1 MNRNIMSFFAGV
13 GGIDLGFKQ
22 AKSDF
27 KTVYANEFDKNALK
41 TLSKN
46 WHNTE
51 IDDRDIVDVSHDLKS
66 VAKYDA
72 DVVLAGLPC
81 QSYSVAGYRKG
92 LIDSRGQLFFNLL
105 DIVKETAPSVIMIE
119 NVKNLA
125 LHDNGNSFRVIREFL
140 VKAGYYLKWNV
151 LNGKDYGNVPQNRE
165 RIYIVGFKD
174 KANFDAFQWP
184 EKIDLTTKLS
194 DIIDYNAKIG
204 DTTKFGEILDD
215 KYFYSAVKNQNMF
228 SILSQDITRTDRI
241 YQWRRQ
247 YVRENKSGVVPTLTA
262 NMGTGGHN
270 VPLILTNNGD
280 IRKMTPRETFNAQ
293 GYPVSFKFPDKLANG
308 PLYKQA
314 GNSVVVPVIKRI
326 AEQIDLAVGSNYSKQ
341 PLPDWSN
348 TATLMVTEMHG
359 RVSGEAYPLLNEL
372 SESQLDVGLAT
383 RIQNMTFED
392 LPVYDSN
399 DADVQAEQFKKLKAS
414 KTLKYYTKLV

>member
-1 MNRNIMSFFAGV
+1 MKHNIMSFFAGV

-22 AKSDF
+22 ANSDF
-27 KTVYANEFDKNALK
+27 ETVYANEFDKNALK
-41 TLSKN
+41 TLSTN
-46 WHNTE
+46 WTNAD
-51 IDDRDIVDVSHDLKS
+51 IDSRDIVEVSEDLNSLLQYKS
-66 VAKYDA
+66 

-92 LIDSRGQLFFNLL
+92 LFDARGQLFFNLL
-105 DIVKETAPSVIMIE
+105 EIIKEKSPSVVMIE

-125 LHDNGNSFRVIREFL
+125 MHDNGNSFRVIREFL

-174 KANFDAFQWP
+174 KSQFDAFKWP
-184 EKIDLTTKLS
+184 EAIDLTTSLA
-194 DIIDYNAKIG
+194 DIIDFDVDAG
-204 DTTKFGEILDD
+204 DVSKFNDAMDD
-215 KYFYSAVKNQNMF
+215 KYFYNAVKNKTMF
-228 SILSQDITRTDRI
+228 PTLLQEITRNDRI

-270 VPLILTNNGD
+270 VPLILTNLGA
-280 IRKMTPRETFNAQ
+280 IRKLTPRETFNAQ
-293 GYPVSFKFPDKLANG
+293 GYPVDFKFPDKLANG

-326 AEQIDLAVGSNYSKQ
+326 AEKIDLAMGQHYSRK
-341 PLPDWSN
+341 PLPNWYN
-348 TATLMVTEMHG
+348 MATLMVTKMQG
-359 RVSGEAYPLLNEL
+359 RISGEAYPIFNAIDEVI
-372 SESQLDVGLAT
+372 LDKTLQSKIANGDWD
-383 RIQNMTFED
+383 D
-392 LPVYDSN
+392 LVVYDSSN
-399 DADVQAEQFKKLKAS
+399 VKEQAEQFKKLKAS
-414 KTLKYYTKLV
+414 QDLSFYTKLI

>member
-1 MNRNIMSFFAGV
+1 MKRNILSFFAGV

-22 AKSDF
+22 ANSDF
-27 KTVYANEFDKNALK
+27 QTVYANEFDKNALK
-41 TLSKN
+41 TLSEN
-46 WHNTE
+46 WTNTD
-51 IDDRDIVDVSHDLKS
+51 IDGRDIVDVSHDLAS
-66 VAKYDA
+66 VSKYDT
-72 DVVLAGLPC
+72 DIVLGGFPC

-92 LIDSRGQLFFNLL
+92 LVDARGQLFFNLL
-105 DIVKETAPSVIMIE
+105 DIVKETSPSVVMFE

-174 KANFDAFQWP
+174 KVNFDAFEWP
-184 EKIDLTTKLS
+184 DKIDLTTSLS
-194 DIIDYNAKIG
+194 DIIDFDAKV
-204 DTTKFGEILDD
+204 DETTKFGESLAD
-215 KYFYSAVKNQNMF
+215 KYFYSPVKNKAMF
-228 SILSQDITRTDRI
+228 PILLQEITRTDRI

-270 VPLILTNNGD
+270 VPLILTNHGD
-280 IRKMTPRETFNAQ
+280 IRKLTPRETFNAQ
-293 GYPVSFKFPDKLANG
+293 GYPTDFKFPEKLANG

-326 AEQIDLAVGSNYSKQ
+326 AEKIDLAVGNNYSKAS
-341 PLPDWSN
+341 LPDWSN
-348 TATLMVTEMHG
+348 MATLMFTEMNG
-359 RVSGEAYPLLNEL
+359 RTSGEAYPILNAT
-372 SESQLDVGLAT
+372 SESILDSTLAT
-383 RIQNMTFED
+383 NISNAVFED

-399 DADVQAEQFKKLKAS
+399 DVDVQSEQFKKLKAS
-414 KTLKYYTKLV
+414 KDLKFYTKLI